1 MPADVRNNRPVM
13 NITRSFTAAFI
24 SAAILAGVATADE
37 KSAIAK
43 NESFGGRILMVAK
56 DSKQYSVT
64 VPDKKP
70 DGTFLKPAD
79 LKFLSELSN
88 AIEFSFTG
96 TNVTD
101 EVLAPIKTLT
111 GIQRLHLEKSKVTDK
126 GIATLTKLAD
136 LRYLNLYDT
145 GVSDEIF
152 TSLKGMKKLQNLY
165 LWNTKVTELNAK
177 KFQDSQAAAGNKD
190 LNINLGVDKDLRS
203 ANQIAFLAKQ
213 RELSAKTAVAATNA
227 PVVAGVAVAQ
237 PKFTEH
243 ILPILMQ
250 NCVKCHGPEKQKAKM
265 RLDSF
270 EAVMKGSSKGS
281 IIVASKPDESKLI
294 KAINLPPGHD
304 DAMPPEGDRLPKHT
318 IETLRNWIAQGAK

>member
-1 MPADVRNNRPVM
+1 MKF
-13 NITRSFTAAFI
+13 TRLLTAAFI
-24 SAAILAGVATADE
+24 SVVFLSGIATADE

-43 NESFGGRILMVAK
+43 IESFGGRILMVAK

-70 DGTFLKPAD
+70 DGTLLKAVD

-88 AIEFSFTG
+88 AIEFAFAG
-96 TNVTD
+96 TNTTD
-101 EVLAPIKTLT
+101 EALAPIKALA
-111 GIQRLHLEKSKVTDK
+111 GIQRLHLEKSKVTDT
-126 GIATLTKLAD
+126 GIATLTKLVN
-136 LRYLNLYDT
+136 LQYVNLYDT

-152 TSLKGMKKLQNLY
+152 ASLKGMKKLQNLY
-165 LWNTKVTELNAK
+165 LWNTKVTEPNAK
-177 KFQDSQAAAGNKD
+177 KFQDAQAAAGNKD

-213 RELSAKTAVAATNA
+213 RELSAKLTAPTTNA

-250 NCVKCHGPEKQKAKM
+250 NCVKCHGPEKQKNKM
-265 RLDSF
+265 RLDSL
-270 EAVMKGSSKGS
+270 EAVMKGGTGGV
-281 IIVASKPDESKLI
+281 IVIANKPDESKLLKSI
-294 KAINLPPGHD
+294 LAASGTD
-304 DAMPPEGDRLPKHT
+304 EAMPPEGDRLPKHT